1 MIIKNNK
8 VIKVSLELF
17 GESLDATI
25 VEKQVNGISEHSV
38 PFKFK
43 YNGNWEIKH
52 ECENCSEKCDFG
64 LYFDSSKSPYSN
76 LTYEQSEYLC
86 SKYYDKS
93 LLEAISTIF
102 DNTTLITHELDSFV
116 VFDNTFELDFP
127 VTSSI
132 QPIFYS
138 CKKCGT
144 EYLGLIRN
152 GYPYAAD
159 KGCPEGII
167 GTIFIDEI
175 LSIKIEG
182 DKKFIELLIEYKKK

>member
-1 MIIKNNK
+1 MIIKKNK

-25 VEKQVNGISEHSV
+25 VEKQANGISEHNI

-43 YNGNWEIKH
+43 YNGNWEVKYN
-52 ECENCSEKCDFG
+52 CENCNGQCNFG
-64 LYFDSSKSPYSN
+64 LNFDSSKSPYSN

-86 SKYYDKS
+86 TKYYDKS
-93 LLEAISTIF
+93 LLEVISELFEKTS
-102 DNTTLITHELDSFV
+102 LITHELNSYV
-116 VFDNTFELDFP
+116 VFDNIFELDFP

-138 CKKCGT
+138 CKKCNS
-144 EYLGLIRN
+144 EYIGLIRN
-152 GYPYAAD
+152 GYPYTPD
-159 KGCPEGII
+159 KGYPEGII

-175 LSIKIEG
+175 LSVKIERG
-182 DKKFIELLIEYKKK
+182 KKFIELLSEFKKK